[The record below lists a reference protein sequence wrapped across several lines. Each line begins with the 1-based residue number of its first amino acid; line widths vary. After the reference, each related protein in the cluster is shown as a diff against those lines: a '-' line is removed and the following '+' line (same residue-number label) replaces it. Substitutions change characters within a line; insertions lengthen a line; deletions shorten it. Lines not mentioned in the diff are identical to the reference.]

1 MLHLAS
7 CPKKYKDSASHLNQ
21 SHYDY
26 QPLKTSYEKYSD
38 DNNFHFANSGSNELD
53 TDDSVSHTDSAFTIS
68 DNESVIHDKTNDDQ
82 CSTAVSK
89 VQIKLNHLINRHKA
103 PLKLYDDIV
112 VLFND
117 YISSPNLD
125 VYAKFKTRNA
135 FIRTIDT
142 SYSMADLRPMN
153 MTVTLHD
160 GKKVTVPVF
169 DAKAMIKDILCN

>member
-1 MLHLAS
+1 MSEKQCSNCSRWCANQRSLMLHLAS

-125 VYAKFKTRNA
+125 WENKN
-135 FIRTIDT
+135 
-142 SYSMADLRPMN
+142 RPQYHHLAN
-153 MTVTLHD
+153 
-160 GKKVTVPVF
+160 
-169 DAKAMIKDILCN
+169 ILIFP